1 MRVVGREVQRFIDDR
16 INTSDGSDQD
26 SAVMFFDESI
36 IAKLNRSAFTKNRPT
51 PFIDDRSYGV
61 AKTIIS
67 HEADTRG
74 LGPDMFVYDS
84 FPRLNH
90 RWFPQEKREVEVL
103 DPEVLRSQQSVSK
116 HKKNASLGGGELPA
130 VQYPAEA
137 AVYAIWFKLLA
148 ASLPK
153 HIQPQD
159 LTPFYDVYLRIKAEH
174 VSIDEAVYRA
184 LLDCCGKAGCP
195 DLAFHVIQDMQADG
209 YTPDAATYSAILSAL
224 DANSRNRTGSMA
236 SAFGRAPNNPAAA
249 AGTPERSSRPPT
261 SSPLPAAP
269 APSAGMADASAAGGA
284 PRGSG
289 HGHSLSVF
297 IPSAAS
303 AAASVLSPAPAN
315 SSSFFAVYVSPAHV
329 APRKSLGMTK
339 EQQSE
344 YYMSLFEFAFPGLTI
359 RVADTYAI

>member
-174 VSIDEAVYRA
+174 VLELIQFLKSDSELAFEYFI
-184 LLDCCGKAGCP
+184 
-195 DLAFHVIQDMQADG
+195 DLAGVD
-209 YTPDAATYSAILSAL
+209 YLNYPEKK
-224 DANSRNRTGSMA
+224 
-236 SAFGRAPNNPAAA
+236 
-249 AGTPERSSRPPT
+249 PERFAVVYT
-261 SSPLPAAP
+261 LLSPKLGIKTQVQKIKI
-269 APSAGMADASAAGGA
+269 APSTCNG
-284 PRGSG
+284 
-289 HGHSLSVF
+289 V
-297 IPSAAS
+297 
-303 AAASVLSPAPAN
+303 
-315 SSSFFAVYVSPAHV
+315 
-329 APRKSLGMTK
+329 
-339 EQQSE
+339 
-344 YYMSLFEFAFPGLTI
+344 PGWSM
-359 RVADTYAI
+359 